1 MAPLTWRN
9 VEAPSFAAS
18 NALLASANDMFNKG
32 FGALDDTLGRFQ
44 GAQINND
51 SNKVILDALRY
62 GDPESYK
69 QALMNG
75 TVAGGVDPN
84 NLSAAALDFL
94 GGRERSLI
102 GTDQAKSS
110 LLSTDVTNRGNIMG
124 LEVRGVQQD
133 NFLRENAADTAARQF
148 IAGNIPNFGKDS
160 TEAIRYA
167 QKNIKDPEV
176 LNRVIASIQNNGA
189 SYFTPGYDDLTAW
202 KIENGL
208 MDSVPA
214 GTPPGTSAP
223 PADKVALGGDVSNIP
238 GATDNTAALIGN
250 EGGKAGFSAANDEGY
265 VGRGQFGDDR
275 LADAKV
281 AGVIPGDMTKEQ
293 FRKSPEAQKAVEAWH
308 FADID
313 KFAASNGIDKLYGQN
328 IGGVIINRDSVRA
341 MAHLGGSEGMKLFIQ
356 SGGAYNP
363 ADSNGTKL
371 SDYGKTYG
379 GGSAEGGQRAPG
391 GAREYPSFPT
401 TAVPSE
407 IDLAAYSTP
416 APNIPASVQDPVRS
430 LAQAGDGQPYNPDL
444 GQYATPSATPQVE
457 NTDTKNAVPK
467 STTEAPRTQF
477 DQALDKMLTESD
489 IAGGVEQVRTG
500 LASGKYG
507 ASGSPIGN
515 FAGDIGD
522 FFTTTPEEGAKRQ
535 AERAAAS
542 KALEWW
548 NKKETRQYFIDNPGE
563 LEKAQQDPV
572 GYAQAKAGAKPAV
585 AASTPATPATPA
597 GATAPV
603 DPVAQISAAAGDA
616 EAFDMGMD
624 DAKFNTALA
633 NAVGFTKNANVAVN
647 TGEYLDSYMANGM
660 PDRAKSKG
668 QLADDVVTDT
678 GMERGYVVNQIN
690 KLKGL
695 GVPEHI
701 AAQIL
706 KNNSYNK
713 SATLLDTFG
722 LENKKEYVADGQG
735 VANDVA
741 RFKSMDESVG
751 RQSVYQSTEQVDNA
765 IKLATTRQQALID
778 ERNQRL
784 AMIDQGRLAGTT
796 KEQVIKEFKAAMD
809 TITKELSDLNKK
821 ASQYSNAN
829 LKLEELAK

>member
-44 GAQINND
+44 GMQINND

-69 QALMNG
+69 AALMNG
-75 TVAGGVDPN
+75 TVAGGVNPN
-84 NLSAAALDFL
+84 NLNAAALDFL
-94 GGRERSLI
+94 AGRERSLV

-110 LLSTDVTNRGNIMG
+110 LLGTDVANRTNLLG
-124 LEVRGVQQD
+124 LEARGIAQN
-133 NFLRENAADTAARQF
+133 NFLRENAADTAAREF
-148 IAGNIPNFGKDS
+148 VAANINNFGKDS
-160 TEAIRYA
+160 SEAIRFA
-167 QKNIKDPEV
+167 QKSIKDPEV
-176 LNRVIASIQNNGA
+176 LNRVIASIQNNGT

-208 MDSVPA
+208 ATGNPT
-214 GTPPGTSAP
+214 GGIAP
-223 PADKVALGGDVSNIP
+223 PADKVALGGDVSHIP
-238 GATDNTAALIGN
+238 GATDNTAALLGN
-250 EGGKAGFSAANDEGY
+250 EGGEKGRRADNGQGY
-265 VGRGQFGDDR
+265 VGQGQFGAAR
-275 LADAKV
+275 LEDAKV
-281 AGVIPGDMTKEQ
+281 AGIIPGNMTLDQYKNNDD
-293 FRKSPEAQKAVEAWH
+293 AQKAVEAWH
-308 FADID
+308 FDDID
-313 KFAASNGIDKLYGQN
+313 KFASANGVDKLYGQN

-356 SGGAYNP
+356 TGGAYDP
-363 ADSNGTKL
+363 ADSNGTKI

-391 GAREYPSFPT
+391 GARQYPSFPT
-401 TAVPSE
+401 TAAPND
-407 IDLAAYSTP
+407 IDLMSYVSAPPVPAETPVVNTP
-416 APNIPASVQDPVRS
+416 AQP
-430 LAQAGDGQPYNPDL
+430 GDGRPYNPDL
-444 GQYATPSATPQVE
+444 GQFATPTATPQVE
-457 NTDTKNAVPK
+457 NTDTKAAVPTT
-467 STTEAPRTQF
+467 TTEAPRTQF
-477 DQALDKMLTESD
+477 DQALDRMLTESE
-489 IAGGVEQVRTG
+489 IAGGVEKVRTG
-500 LASGKYG
+500 LASGTYG
-507 ASGSPIGN
+507 AAGSPLGD

-522 FFTTTPEEGAKRQ
+522 FFTTTPEEGAKRN
-535 AERAAAS
+535 ADRAVTA

-548 NKKETRQYFIDNPGE
+548 NKRETRQYFIDNPGE
-563 LEKAQQDPV
+563 LEKAQQDPI
-572 GYAQAKAGAKPAV
+572 GYAQAQASAKPASVSAPAPV
-585 AASTPATPATPA
+585 AATPAAA
-597 GATAPV
+597 GASPISA
-603 DPVAQISAAAGDA
+603 DAQIAAAAGDS
-616 EAFDMGMD
+616 FDMGTD

-647 TGEYLDSYMANGM
+647 TNEFLDGYMANGM
-660 PDRAKSKG
+660 PDRGKSKG

-678 GMERGYVVNQIN
+678 GMERGYVVNQLN

-701 AAQIL
+701 GAQIL
-706 KNNSYNK
+706 KQNSYNR

-741 RFKSMDESVG
+741 RFKSIDENVG

-765 IKLATTRQQALID
+765 IKLATSRQQALID
-778 ERNQRL
+778 ERNQKL
-784 AMIDQGRLAGTT
+784 AMIDQGRLEGTT
-796 KEQVIKEFKAAMD
+796 KDQVINEFKASMAA
-809 TITKELSDLNKK
+809 ITKELSDLNKL

-829 LKLEELAK
+829 LNLEDMAK

>member
-51 SNKVILDALRY
+51 SNKVILDAMRY

-69 QALMNG
+69 RALMGG
-75 TVAGGVDPN
+75 TIAGNVDPG
-84 NLSAAALDFL
+84 NLNAAALDFMA
-94 GGRERSLI
+94 GRERSLV

-110 LLSTDVTNRGNIMG
+110 LLGTDVANRTNILG
-124 LEVRGVQQD
+124 LEARGVAQD
-133 NFLRENAADTAARQF
+133 NFLRENAADTAAREF
-148 IAGNIPNFGKDS
+148 IAGNLPNFGKDPDA
-160 TEAIRYA
+160 AIRMA
-167 QKNIKDPEV
+167 QSQIKDPEV
-176 LNRVIASIQNNGA
+176 LTKVIASIQSNGA
-189 SYFTPGYDDLTAW
+189 AYFTPAYNDNEAW
-202 KIENGL
+202 FAEQGL
-208 MDSVPA
+208 ANSA
-214 GTPPGTSAP
+214 AP

-238 GATDNTAALIGN
+238 GANANTAALIGN

-275 LADAKV
+275 LADAKA
-281 AGVIPGDMTKEQ
+281 AGIIPGDMSKEQ

-308 FADID
+308 FNDID
-313 KFAASNGIDKLYGQN
+313 QYAASNGIDKLYGQN

-356 SGGAYNP
+356 TGGAYNP

-391 GAREYPSFPT
+391 GARQYPSFPT
-401 TAVPSE
+401 TAAPND
-407 IDLAAYSTP
+407 IDLMSYVSAPPIPAETP
-416 APNIPASVQDPVRS
+416 AVNTPAQP
-430 LAQAGDGQPYNPDL
+430 GDGRPYNPDL
-444 GQYATPSATPQVE
+444 GQFAAPTDTPQVE
-457 NTDTKNAVPK
+457 NTDTKNVPA

-477 DQALDKMLTESD
+477 DQALDKMLTETD

-507 ASGSPIGN
+507 ASGSPLGD
-515 FAGDIGD
+515 FAGNIGD
-522 FFTTTPEEGAKRQ
+522 FFSTTPEEGAKRS

-548 NKKETRQYFIDNPGE
+548 NKRETRQYFIDNPGE
-563 LEKAQQDPV
+563 LEKAQQDPIA
-572 GYAQAKAGAKPAV
+572 YAQAKAGVKPA
-585 AASTPATPATPA
+585 AASTPAAPATPA
-597 GATAPV
+597 GTAAPV

-616 EAFDMGMD
+616 EAFDMGTD
-624 DAKFNTALA
+624 DAKFNTAL
-633 NAVGFTKNANVAVN
+633 NQAVGFTKNANVAVN
-647 TGEYLDSYMANGM
+647 PGEFLDGYMAKGM
-660 PDRAKSKG
+660 PDRLKSPG
-668 QLADDVVTDT
+668 ALATELAERT
-678 GMERGYVVNQIN
+678 GMQRNYVVNQLS

-695 GVPEHI
+695 GIPEHVG
-701 AAQIL
+701 AQIL
-706 KNNSYNK
+706 ENNQF
-713 SATLLDTFG
+713 AEGEGLLGFMASDKDKVVKANGT
-722 LENKKEYVADGQG
+722 G

-741 RFKSMDESVG
+741 RFKSIEESVG
-751 RQSVYQSTEQVDNA
+751 RQTTYESTEQVTAALQVAQGRQEWALNDRNT
-765 IKLATTRQQALID
+765 KLAAID
-778 ERNQRL
+778 
-784 AMIDQGRLAGTT
+784 AGRLEGVT
-796 KEQVIKEFKAAMD
+796 KEEVIAEFKARMAK
-809 TITKELSDLNKK
+809 ITPEIARLNTL

-829 LKLEELAK
+829 LNLEEMAK